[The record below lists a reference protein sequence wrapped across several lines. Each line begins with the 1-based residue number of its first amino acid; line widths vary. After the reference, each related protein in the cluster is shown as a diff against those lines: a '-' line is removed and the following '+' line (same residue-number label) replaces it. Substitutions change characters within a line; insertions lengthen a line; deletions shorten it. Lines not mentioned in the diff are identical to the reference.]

1 MKQRQAQGVVDGLA
15 RWMGIRAPAVRLK
28 KLKRPGWSGRY
39 HPNSVKI
46 SVRYGR
52 DRNGPDL
59 EKPLIGHE
67 FAHGA
72 TREIYCGGQ
81 GKKAT
86 KGCSYRGQ
94 HDKRFYGVLN
104 KIHKKLGTSRE
115 KAKMLESK
123 AGYNPPHD
131 WLDHSSS
138 RKGKT
143 MRRSPRT
150 TKPIKRRSSKSF
162 WDRITDGVSKIS
174 KRIVDSA
181 DTRSRSMRARARRHG
196 ATEISGR
203 SFADFQVK
211 LARTLEN
218 KYKFSRGAAF
228 AVAHGPKTMEVFRR
242 GYSPQFVAS
251 TVAHH
256 RSSKRG
262 FDGARAHTRARV
274 RPKLWMKKATRHPG
288 RLRKLLGMRKGET
301 IPYEWKDQGCKEP
314 RKTFAKLLGRIP
326 SGPEGRSFL
335 KMMCLARTYAER
347 GGRKRKVITRRAA

>member
-1 MKQRQAQGVVDGLA
+1 V
-15 RWMGIRAPAVRLK
+15 
-28 KLKRPGWSGRY
+28 
-39 HPNSVKI
+39 
-46 SVRYGR
+46 
-52 DRNGPDL
+52 
-59 EKPLIGHE
+59 
-67 FAHGA
+67 
-72 TREIYCGGQ
+72 YCGGQ
-81 GKKAT
+81 GKKAA
-86 KGCSYRGQ
+86 KNCSYRGQ

-115 KAKMLESK
+115 NAKMLESK
-123 AGYNPPHD
+123 AGYNPPPD

-138 RKGKT
+138 RGKGKT
-143 MRRSPRT
+143 MRRSSRT
-150 TKPIKRRSSKSF
+150 TKRGSSTKRRSSKSSKSF
-162 WDRITDGVSKIS
+162 WDRITDGVSKIG

-181 DTRSRSMRARARRHG
+181 DTRSRSMRARSRARYGNHT
-196 ATEISGR
+196 TEISGR

-256 RSSKRG
+256 RSAKRG
-262 FDGARAHTRARV
+262 FDGARTRTAHARI
-274 RPKLWMKKATRHPG
+274 RPKRWMKKATRHPG

-326 SGPEGRSFL
+326 SGPEGRSFQ

-347 GGRKRKVITRRAA
+347 GGRKRKVVTRRAA